1 MTSIKLVYGHEAHKF
16 PELMDQMFELR
27 ARVFDKRLEWEVQVQ
42 GDHERDEF
50 DELDPL
56 YALAIDNDRVVGCFR
71 LLQTTGPNMLSDV
84 FSVLVDGPV
93 RSPLIWESTRFCIDT
108 SAFDKRDRRGLS
120 DLTAKML
127 CSLYEIGMLAGLEF
141 IVTVLDVRMERILR
155 RAGCPMERLGEPKDI
170 GGVQTLAIL
179 MPVSEENVAA
189 MHDHNALTESVVPKT
204 EWESA
209 LDLVA

>member
-1 MTSIKLVYGHEAHKF
+1 MTAIKLVYGHDAHKY
-16 PELMDQMFELR
+16 PELIDQMFKLR
-27 ARVFDKRLEWEVQVQ
+27 ARVFDKRLAWEVQVD

-50 DELDPL
+50 DDLDPL
-56 YALAIDNDRVVGCFR
+56 YALAIDKGRVVGCFR

-108 SAFDKRDRRGLS
+108 SAFDKRDKRGLS

-170 GGVQTLAIL
+170 GGVKTLAIL
-179 MPVSEENVAA
+179 MPVSKDSITAVHA
-189 MHDHNALTESVVPKT
+189 HNALSAPVVPES
-204 EWESA
+204 EWESS
-209 LDLVA
+209 LELVA